1 MYRLH
6 ANDPLADDA
15 MKLLED
21 SGVFEIS
28 KGHYDKEEL
37 KENLDGIEFL
47 VVRSA
52 TKVTADVLSAGKD
65 LKVIGRAGVGLDN
78 VDVETAKQLG
88 IQVYNT
94 PGANAIS
101 VAELTM
107 GLLISLVRHIPRG
120 TSGLKENLWEK
131 KKLKGNEIYGK
142 TLGLIGFGAIG
153 KEVAKRAVA
162 FGMKVLA
169 YDPYIKKTELDVRLY
184 NDMESMLPEVDVLS
198 LHVPLNNETKHIIS
212 KKELDLLKDGALVIN
227 AARGGVL
234 DEQAL
239 YDAIISEKIKS
250 AALDVFEV
258 EPPNDELRRKLLGLD
273 NVIATPHIG
282 ASTVEGQVRVGVE
295 MAKKLIEVGKK
306 L

>member
-6 ANDPLADDA
+6 ANDSLAEDA

-21 SGVFEIS
+21 SEIFEITT
-28 KGHYDKEEL
+28 GHYDKEEL
-37 KENLDGIEFL
+37 KKNLEGIEFL

-52 TKVTADVLSAGKD
+52 TKVTADVLSAGKE
-65 LKVIGRAGVGLDN
+65 LKVVGRAGVGLDN
-78 VDVETAKQLG
+78 VDVETAKKLG

-107 GLLISLVRHIPRG
+107 GLLLSLVRHIPRG
-120 TSGLKENLWEK
+120 TAGLKENLWEK

-142 TLGLIGFGAIG
+142 TLGLIGYGAIG
-153 KEVAKRAVA
+153 KEVAKRALA
-162 FGMKVLA
+162 FGMNIIV
-169 YDPYIKKTELDVRLY
+169 YDPYVESTDMDIKLCEDI
-184 NDMESMLPEVDVLS
+184 EAMLPEVDVLS
-198 LHVPLNNETKHIIS
+198 LHVPLNNKTKHIIS
-212 KKELDLLKDGALVIN
+212 KKELDLIKDGALVIN

-239 YDAIISEKIKS
+239 YDAIISEKVKA

-282 ASTVEGQVRVGVE
+282 ASTVEGQVRVGIE

>member
-6 ANDPLADDA
+6 TNDPLAENA
-15 MKLLED
+15 MKLLRD
-21 SGVFEIS
+21 SGIFEITT
-28 KGHYDKEEL
+28 GHYNKEEL
-37 KENLDGIEFL
+37 KENLEGIEFL

-52 TKVTADVLSAGKD
+52 TKVTADVLSAGND
-65 LKVIGRAGVGLDN
+65 LKVVGRAGVGLDN
-78 VDVETAKQLG
+78 VDVETAKKLG

-107 GLLISLVRHIPRG
+107 GLLLSLVRHIPKG
-120 TSGLKENLWEK
+120 TYSLKENLWEK

-153 KEVAKRAVA
+153 KEMAKRSLA
-162 FGMKVLA
+162 FGMKVFV
-169 YDPYIKKTELDVRLY
+169 YDPFVESTDMDVKLY
-184 NDMESMLPEVDVLS
+184 DEIESMLPEVDVLS
-198 LHVPLNNETKHIIS
+198 LHVPLNNQTKHMIS
-212 KKELDLLKDGALVIN
+212 KKELNIIKDGALIVN
-227 AARGGVL
+227 ASRGGVL

-239 YDAIISEKIKS
+239 YDAIISEKVRA